1 MHPTLQGVDK
11 NAQKS
16 AVQGVAVKTNIHN
29 VIAGEGPILADGGMG
44 STLFS
49 LGLEPSIVP
58 ELWNVK
64 HPEKIQGIHG
74 DYIRAG
80 AQIILT
86 NSFGGNRIRLTL
98 HGVEDRVVE
107 LNRAAARLARAEA
120 DAADHPVVVGGS
132 IGPTGSLLAP
142 LGALTLDQA
151 QATFKEQAGALVEG
165 GVDVFWIETMSDL
178 EEVRAAV
185 EGCRLV
191 AADVPIVA
199 TMTFDTHGHTVM
211 GVSPQDAV
219 EALAEFN
226 LIAIG
231 ANCGN
236 GPEEIEAVIEK
247 MYATNPEVVLVAKA
261 NAGAPRL
268 EEGQLKYDATP
279 ESMADHAHKVQRLG
293 ARIIGGCCG
302 STPNHIQ
309 AMGSALGGGSTA
321 T

>member
-1 MHPTLQGVDK
+1 M
-11 NAQKS
+11 
-16 AVQGVAVKTNIHN
+16 KTSIHA
-29 VIAGEGPILADGGMG
+29 VIASEGPILADGGMG
-44 STLFS
+44 TTLFS
-49 LGLEPSIVP
+49 RGLEQGMVP
-58 ELWNVK
+58 ELWNVE
-64 HPEKIQGIHG
+64 HPEEIRGIHG

-86 NSFGGNRIRLTL
+86 NSFGGNRIRLSL
-98 HGVEDRVVE
+98 HGVKDRVVE
-107 LNRAAARLARAEA
+107 LNRIAARLARAEA
-120 DAADHPVVVGGS
+120 DTVEHPVVVGGS

-142 LGALTLDQA
+142 LGALTFDQA
-151 QATFKEQAGALVEG
+151 QAAFKEQAGALVEG
-165 GVDVFWIETMSDL
+165 GVDVLWIETMLDL

-185 EGCRLV
+185 EGCRVV

-199 TMTFDTHGHTVM
+199 TMTFDSHGHTAM

-219 EALAEFN
+219 KALAEFN
-226 LIAIG
+226 LVAIG

-247 MYATNPEVVLVAKA
+247 MYATNPEVVLIAKS

-268 EEGQLKYDATP
+268 EDGQPKYDATP
-279 ESMADHAHKVQRLG
+279 ESMADHALKVQRLG

-302 STPNHIQ
+302 STPDHIR
-309 AMGSALGGGSTA
+309 AMSSALGGGSTA